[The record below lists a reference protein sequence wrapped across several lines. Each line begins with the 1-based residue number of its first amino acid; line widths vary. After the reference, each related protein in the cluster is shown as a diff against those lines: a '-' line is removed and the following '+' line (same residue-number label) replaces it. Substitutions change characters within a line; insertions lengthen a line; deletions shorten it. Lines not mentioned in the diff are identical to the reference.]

1 MNFFFPLEKILKQVN
16 LQKPYIFVCPQTFAF
31 LFFFSVQVTFKHIL
45 SLLKG
50 KKKSLTYAKGF
61 ECYKTNLHDGID
73 FVCLPSC
80 MGTMNEPI

>member
-1 MNFFFPLEKILKQVN
+1 MNFFFPLKKILKQVN

-31 LFFFSVQVTFKHIL
+31 LFFFQYRSPLNIFL
-45 SLLKG
+45 ACLKE

-61 ECYKTNLHDGID
+61 ECYKANLHDGID